1 MNWIETLNF
10 VRHIPYG
17 RNSNRKDFMLVISEN
32 RGTCSS
38 KHAYL
43 KDFALKNN
51 IPNVKLLV
59 GIYKMNEQNTK
70 IGKILSDNK
79 LSFIPEAHCYL
90 KIDNEII
97 DVTSK
102 DADIDKIKADLV
114 QEIEIEP
121 YQVSD
126 FKVNYHQNYIK
137 NWITETNSK
146 FTFDEIWE
154 IREKCIELLSK
165 Y

>member
-17 RNSNRKDFMLVISEN
+17 RNSNRKDFSLVISEN